1 MANSN
6 GMSSDRSPLVSVV
19 IPHKGPDAGLNQC
32 LAALRNQTFGESK
45 VEVLV
50 VLNEPKDRRESM
62 NIDPRISLL
71 WQPFGGVYSARNVG
85 LLAARANILAF
96 TDSDTIP
103 TPYWIE
109 AGLQCLE
116 KGATLV
122 AGNILVTSRFS
133 PPTPSACYEMLF
145 SFDQEKYARF
155 GQSTTA
161 NLFVSSAVFLRHG
174 LFSGDA
180 YTGEDFDWT
189 DRVTRAGETMVFCP
203 VATVFHP
210 ARESMSDLV
219 AKAKRDSF
227 PPELHGGWLSL
238 LSYGLRRW
246 SRRFAVPPSA
256 KRIRRVGMK
265 GTALALCVAAS
276 LQGIKGYLYLRAM
289 IRRINV

>member
-1 MANSN
+1 
-6 GMSSDRSPLVSVV
+6 VSVV

-85 LLAARANILAF
+85 LLAAHANILAF

-103 TPYWIE
+103 APYWIE

-219 AKAKRDSF
+219 AKAKRDSV

-238 LSYGLRRW
+238 VSYGLRRW

-289 IRRINV
+289 IRRINL

>member
-6 GMSSDRSPLVSVV
+6 VVSSDRSPLVSVV
-19 IPHKGPDAGLNQC
+19 IPHKGPDAGLDQC
-32 LAALRNQTFGESK
+32 LAALRNQTFSESK
-45 VEVLV
+45 FEVLV

-62 NIDPRISLL
+62 NIDSKISVL
-71 WQPFGGVYSARNVG
+71 WQPSGGVYSARNLG
-85 LLAARANILAF
+85 LLAARANVLAF

-109 AGLQCLE
+109 AGFQCLE

-161 NLFVSSAVFLRHG
+161 NLFALSAVFQKHG

-180 YTGEDFDWT
+180 QTGEDFDWT
-189 DRVTRAGETMVFCP
+189 DRATRAGETMAFCP
-203 VATVFHP
+203 VAAVLHP
-210 ARESMSDLV
+210 ARESMSELV
-219 AKAKRDSF
+219 LKAKRDSV
-227 PPELHGGWLSL
+227 PPELYAGWVSL
-238 LSYGLRRW
+238 VSYGSRRW
-246 SRRFAVPPSA
+246 FRRFAVPPSA

-289 IRRINV
+289 IRRINL